1 MRIPLLTVA
10 LVITTTGAFAT
21 DTNTDK
27 SKYDLFHPTPMDLLR
42 PMNSEEAD
50 KIANPFTVDAGHI
63 QIEATL
69 VDYFYA
75 NRQGTIGPAFSYNL
89 SQDAFLWHP
98 VIKLGLLNNVDFEV
112 EPTYHYV
119 STTQTGNSGLF
130 PYSINRTRNDFG
142 DVSLAVKWNLWGNDG
157 GATALAL
164 NPYIAIPTQGERTV
178 VGGLHIPFAW
188 QLPWQQLV
196 LKFSTTFAAVEDQS
210 GTLYM
215 GFENALALE
224 KNLTEELMVFCNL
237 STSVTTDSS
246 ADWVGYA
253 GFGAA
258 YTFSK
263 NFQAYAGMRFG
274 FEGAYDYNPYAG
286 VTLRF

>member
-1 MRIPLLTVA
+1 MRTLGLSVA
-10 LVITTTGAFAT
+10 LSVVAFAAVAA

-27 SKYDLFHPTPMDLLR
+27 SQYNLFHPTPGELLR

-50 KIANPFTVDAGHI
+50 RIANPFTVDAGHV

-69 VDYFYA
+69 IDYSYA
-75 NRQGTIGPAFSYNL
+75 SRQGTVGPAFSYNL
-89 SQDAFLWHP
+89 SQDAFFWHP
-98 VIKLGLLNNVDFEV
+98 LIKLGLLNNLDFEV
-112 EPTYHYV
+112 QPTYHHI
-119 STTQTGNSGLF
+119 SATQTGTQGFF
-130 PYSINRTRNDFG
+130 PYSISRTSSEFG
-142 DVSLAVKWNLWGNDG
+142 DVSLAMKWNLWGNDG

-164 NPYIAIPTQGERTV
+164 NPYISIPTQGERTV
-178 VGGLHIPFAW
+178 VGGVHIPFAW
-188 QLPWQQLV
+188 QLPWQLV
-196 LKFSTTFAAVEDQS
+196 LKFSTSFSAVENQNA
-210 GTLYM
+210 TLYM
-215 GFENALALE
+215 GFENNLALE
-224 KNLTEELMVFCNL
+224 KNVTEELMVFCNL
-237 STSVTTDSS
+237 STFVTTDSA
-246 ADWVGYA
+246 ADWQGYA